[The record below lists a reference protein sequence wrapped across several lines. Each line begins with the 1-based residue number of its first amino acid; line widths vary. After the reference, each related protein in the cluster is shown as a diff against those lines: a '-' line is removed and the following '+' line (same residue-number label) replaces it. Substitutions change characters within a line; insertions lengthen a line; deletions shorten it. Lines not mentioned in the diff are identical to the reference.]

1 MTTDKEITELKSKVE
16 ALEQQLKQVND
27 YSKSLEEQI
36 EAHKEIT
43 NKAIR
48 EIDQF
53 PENLAYLAS
62 LAVQLEEITQ
72 PNYGEFYA
80 LHQDV
85 QLIITKLEESVT
97 ETLNELVELQRGRC
111 SVT

>member
-1 MTTDKEITELKSKVE
+1 MKEDQEIIDLKSRVA

-27 YSKSLEEQI
+27 YSSSLEEQV

-85 QLIITKLEESVT
+85 QLTIIKLEESVA
-97 ETLNELVELQRGRC
+97 EALNELIELQRGRC
-111 SVT
+111 SIK